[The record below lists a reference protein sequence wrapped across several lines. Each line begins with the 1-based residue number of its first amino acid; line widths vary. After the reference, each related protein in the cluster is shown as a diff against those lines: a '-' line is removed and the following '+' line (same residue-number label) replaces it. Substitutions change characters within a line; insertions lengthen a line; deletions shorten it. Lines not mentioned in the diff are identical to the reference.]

1 MFFQSGVQS
10 GMLKG
15 CDNMNRKGMT
25 EFVRDFIEEDIEM
38 KSLAE
43 LHNFFFAL
51 VKPYFGA
58 DLPNF

>member
-1 MFFQSGVQS
+1 
-10 GMLKG
+10 MLKG

-43 LHNFFFAL
+43 LHNFFFCL
-51 VKPYFGA
+51 SETLFWSRPT
-58 DLPNF
+58 